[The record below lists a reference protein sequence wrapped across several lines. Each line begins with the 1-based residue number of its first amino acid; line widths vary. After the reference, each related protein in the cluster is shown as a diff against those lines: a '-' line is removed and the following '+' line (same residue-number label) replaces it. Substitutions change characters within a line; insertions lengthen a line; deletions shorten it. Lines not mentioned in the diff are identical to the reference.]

1 MQARGPVPSAAAPSW
16 FGRNWKWV
24 VPVGCFSVI
33 AAFVAFLAGIFLVVF
48 GFLRSSDVYQYAL
61 ARASSN
67 DAVVEALGE
76 PVEPGWYLT
85 GSIEVQGASG
95 QADVS
100 IPIAGPRGK
109 GTIFVSARKTAGR
122 WDYQVLEVEIEG
134 REERI
139 DLRE

>member
-1 MQARGPVPSAAAPSW
+1 LPSPASPSW

-24 VPVGCFSVI
+24 VPVGCLSII

-61 ARASSN
+61 ERATSN
-67 DAVVEALGE
+67 EAVVEALGE

-134 REERI
+134 REERV